1 MQAATKWWSPKL
13 NRTMVK
19 LLRFFRHRMQLR
31 EQRLMDVTVQGA
43 EMVRELLKEHAVLIT
58 PNHPT
63 HADAYSIY
71 AASDAVGV
79 PFYLMTAWQVFADKS
94 LFGRQIIRWHGS
106 FSVDRE
112 ATDMRAFRQAV
123 EILEKRSEPLVI
135 FPEGEVYHCNSRVR
149 PFREGAAVI
158 ALTAAKR
165 AKRPVVCV
173 PCAMWYEYLGDP
185 QPELS
190 ELMSELEH
198 RIFWRAREHMPL
210 HERIY
215 QFAETALVIKEM
227 EFLGE
232 AGHGPLPPRV
242 TALAEK
248 VLQDVEQRH
257 DAPASSGAIPERVK
271 EMRRRAIEGL
281 ADEEI
286 DEETRAALRADLED
300 LFLVVQL
307 YSYPGDY
314 VAQKPSI
321 ERMAET
327 LDKLEED
334 VLERFSAKVRGPRRS
349 TVAFG
354 EPIAVE
360 PTKDRRAAMA
370 RLTEA
375 FENAVQDQIDRIG
388 SFSPAVSEATS
399 VGYVTRNT

>member
-1 MQAATKWWSPKL
+1 
-13 NRTMVK
+13 
-19 LLRFFRHRMQLR
+19 
-31 EQRLMDVTVQGA
+31 
-43 EMVRELLKEHAVLIT
+43 
-58 PNHPT
+58 
-63 HADAYSIY
+63 
-71 AASDAVGV
+71 
-79 PFYLMTAWQVFADKS
+79 
-94 LFGRQIIRWHGS
+94 
-106 FSVDRE
+106 
-112 ATDMRAFRQAV
+112 
-123 EILEKRSEPLVI
+123 
-135 FPEGEVYHCNSRVR
+135 
-149 PFREGAAVI
+149 
-158 ALTAAKR
+158 
-165 AKRPVVCV
+165 
-173 PCAMWYEYLGDP
+173 
-185 QPELS
+185 
-190 ELMSELEH
+190 
-198 RIFWRAREHMPL
+198 MPL

-232 AGHGPLPPRV
+232 AGQGPLPPRV

-281 ADEEI
+281 ADKEI
-286 DEETRAALRADLED
+286 DEETRATLRADLED